1 MSERHDVLIVGGGLV
16 GASLAIALDRLGRD
30 VGLLE
35 ASPAG
40 ELPAVFDQRNLSFAA
55 ATINALTALRVMQK
69 LSMAPGPIRRIHVSR
84 AGDFGRVQLDAA
96 DYDRPWFGQVVV
108 ARDFGQALESRL
120 QELPRLRR
128 YRPMRFLGMGDVID
142 GYRQVRVADD
152 SGERVLLA
160 RLVVGA
166 DGTSSGVRDALGI
179 EVDRHDFQ
187 QTLFVARVRSQ
198 RAPDGTAWE
207 RFTDTGPTALLPRGD
222 RHFGTVHG
230 VARDQAE
237 AVMALDDTA
246 WLQRLQQAIGWRA
259 GRLLDSGPRSAYPL
273 IQVLA
278 RALVGERTVLLG
290 NAAQTIHPLGA
301 QGFNLGL
308 RDALTLAELL
318 EVEGDAGSDALLRSY
333 VARREEDR
341 RQTVAFSGGLA
352 RLTSNPAPLLRPLRS
367 LGLVAAQRAS
377 VQSRMNRRAR
387 LDVVIV
393 GGGVVGAAC
402 ALALA
407 DVGLAVA
414 LVEGREPA
422 PWQAAQPDLRVFAF
436 AADNVQLLQRLGVWP
451 TIAQARA
458 WPYRRMQV
466 WDAAGGDDLLF
477 DADRFG
483 RRELGFIVE
492 NGLLQDRLWAAL
504 PAAGV
509 ELHCPARVEA
519 LEQDEHGVRL
529 RLDDGRR
536 IEAALAVAADG
547 AESTLRGLAG
557 IDVERHDYLQRG
569 VVAYV
574 DSELPN
580 QATAW
585 QRFLPTGPLALLP
598 VAERRSSIVWTLPDD
613 EAARVLALDE
623 DAFNRELTRAFAAR
637 LGELRLASPRAA
649 FPLRRQL
656 ARHYVAGR
664 VLALGDA
671 AHVVHPLAGQ
681 GVNLG
686 LRDVAALQHWLAP
699 SAERRGQ
706 PRLSPQRVQRWAR
719 ERRSDNQI
727 AAYSFEAINRLFS
740 NDEMHLT
747 LARGRALGCV
757 GKWPPLVQAFWKR
770 AAGV

>member
-1 MSERHDVLIVGGGLV
+1 MGHAGAASAYHAPMSERHDVLIVGGGLV

-55 ATINALTALRVMQK
+55 ATINALTALGVMQK

-96 DYDRPWFGQVVV
+96 EYDRPWFGQVVV

-120 QELPRLRR
+120 QELSRLRR
-128 YRPMRFLGMGDVID
+128 YRPMRFLGLSEVID

-179 EVDRHDFQ
+179 DVDRHDFQ

-333 VARREEDR
+333 VDRREEDR

-377 VQSRMNRRAR
+377 VQSM
-387 LDVVIV
+387 LV
-393 GGGVVGAAC
+393 GGAMGFRG
-402 ALALA
+402 
-407 DVGLAVA
+407 DV
-414 LVEGREPA
+414 P
-422 PWQAAQPDLRVFAF
+422 
-436 AADNVQLLQRLGVWP
+436 RLCRG
-451 TIAQARA
+451 
-458 WPYRRMQV
+458 
-466 WDAAGGDDLLF
+466 
-477 DADRFG
+477 
-483 RRELGFIVE
+483 
-492 NGLLQDRLWAAL
+492 
-504 PAAGV
+504 
-509 ELHCPARVEA
+509 
-519 LEQDEHGVRL
+519 
-529 RLDDGRR
+529 
-536 IEAALAVAADG
+536 EAA
-547 AESTLRGLAG
+547 
-557 IDVERHDYLQRG
+557 
-569 VVAYV
+569 
-574 DSELPN
+574 
-580 QATAW
+580 
-585 QRFLPTGPLALLP
+585 
-598 VAERRSSIVWTLPDD
+598 
-613 EAARVLALDE
+613 
-623 DAFNRELTRAFAAR
+623 
-637 LGELRLASPRAA
+637 
-649 FPLRRQL
+649 
-656 ARHYVAGR
+656 
-664 VLALGDA
+664 
-671 AHVVHPLAGQ
+671 
-681 GVNLG
+681 
-686 LRDVAALQHWLAP
+686 
-699 SAERRGQ
+699 
-706 PRLSPQRVQRWAR
+706 
-719 ERRSDNQI
+719 
-727 AAYSFEAINRLFS
+727 
-740 NDEMHLT
+740 
-747 LARGRALGCV
+747 
-757 GKWPPLVQAFWKR
+757 
-770 AAGV
+770 